1 MTEELLRT
9 AEEAARAAG
18 EILRAAFRSGALE
31 IEAKAKHDFVTSAD
45 RASEERILDLL
56 RGRFPDHRIVT
67 EESGSLGGTDD
78 HQWFVDPLDGTTNFL
93 QGLPIY
99 GISIACRAK
108 GRTIAGVVFDPE
120 RDDLFAARRGEGAW
134 WNGEPIHVSSRTGLE
149 DAFLA
154 TGYPFK
160 AKKALDTY
168 LEVFRAVFLRARAIR
183 RCGAAALDLA
193 YTAAGV
199 FDGLFEFRLSPW
211 DIAAGALLIEEA
223 GGRVSDLDGGGRY
236 LLTGNVI
243 AGSQGVHQD
252 LVVAVGRHATEAAV
266 ESLVPVLTTSPPH
279 SC

>member
-1 MTEELLRT
+1 MAEELLRT

-18 EILRAAFRSGALE
+18 EILRAAFRSGTLE

-56 RGRFPDHRIVT
+56 KGRFPDHRIVT
-67 EESGSLGGTDD
+67 EESGSLDGTDD

-108 GRTIAGVVFDPE
+108 GRTIAAVVFDPE
-120 RDDLFAARRGEGAW
+120 RDDLFAAARGKGVW
-134 WNGEPIHVSSRTGLE
+134 WNGARIQVSSRPGLE

-160 AKKALDTY
+160 AKGALDTY
-168 LEVFRAVFLRARAIR
+168 LDVFREVFLRARAIR

-193 YTAAGV
+193 YTAAGI
-199 FDGLFEFRLSPW
+199 FDGFFEFRLSPW

-223 GGRVSDLDGGGRY
+223 GGRVSDLDGEERY
-236 LLTGNVI
+236 LETGNVI
-243 AGSQGVHQD
+243 AGGPAVHRD
-252 LVVAVGRHATEAAV
+252 LVLAVGRHATEAAV
-266 ESLVPVLTTSPPH
+266 EALVPVLTTPPPH